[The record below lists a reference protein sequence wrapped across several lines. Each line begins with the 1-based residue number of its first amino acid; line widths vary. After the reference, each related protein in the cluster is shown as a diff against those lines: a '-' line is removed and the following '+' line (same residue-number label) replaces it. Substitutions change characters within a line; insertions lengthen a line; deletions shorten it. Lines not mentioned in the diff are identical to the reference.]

1 VRLAIFSAFPH
12 ELKYIVKNFTITK
25 KLKKYPFHIFF
36 TKYSSCEIILVQTG
50 MGTHNAEASLKYILG
65 KYSPNCILSLGFGGA
80 LYDGAIVGDLIW
92 VSKVLL
98 IPESAVE
105 KSRFNF
111 LKSGGIDSR
120 YAWKQYLLEIPKA
133 REIFSKLSDKIA
145 MHEGCILTLEKWMK
159 KSEVKKMLPEKL
171 PFPICD
177 METFF
182 LADFSIK
189 RGLSFFAVRSITD
202 RVDEEIPPELFNVSD
217 ETGNYRLSRALRLLL
232 GNPELIP
239 ASIKLGRN
247 SNIAAKNLWPV
258 VKSLVE
264 IL

>member
-1 VRLAIFSAFPH
+1 MRVAIFSAFPH
-12 ELKYIVKNFTITK
+12 ELKYIFKNFTITK

-36 TKYSSCEIILVQTG
+36 TKYSLSEIILVQTG

-65 KYSPNCILSLGFGGA
+65 EYSPNCILSLGFGGA

-92 VSKVLL
+92 ASKVFL
-98 IPESAVE
+98 IPESALE
-105 KSRFNF
+105 KSGFNF
-111 LKSGGIDSR
+111 LKSEGIDSC
-120 YAWKQYLLEIPKA
+120 YAWKQCLLEIPDA
-133 REIFSKLSDKIA
+133 GEIFSKLSDKIV

-159 KSEVKKMLPEKL
+159 KSEIKKMLPEEL
-171 PFPICD
+171 PFPVCD
-177 METFF
+177 METYF
-182 LADFSIK
+182 LADFSIN
-189 RGLSFFAVRSITD
+189 RGLPFFAVRSITD
-202 RVDEEIPPELFNVSD
+202 RVDEEIPRELLNVSD

-239 ASIKLGRN
+239 ASMKLGRN